1 MIVELAE
8 IEINVIRLLVDILLI
23 LCKKFFHIFY
33 YISAFHFAFL
43 VIAIQ
48 LYCNHVV
55 SYRYNVLIQLIHDVI
70 NQDEVIIDDVEFT
83 NQEIQDLLNFIES
96 LNETRR

>member
-1 MIVELAE
+1 MQKIFSY
-8 IEINVIRLLVDILLI
+8 ILLY
-23 LCKKFFHIFY
+23 F
-33 YISAFHFAFL
+33 AFHFAFL
-43 VIAIQ
+43 IIAIQ

-70 NQDEVIIDDVEFT
+70 NQDEVVIDDVQFT